1 MLTPPE
7 ALQDQ
12 AARGAQEGWN
22 TYRIRCEGRR
32 CRLWLNRLEML
43 DYTEPD
49 AAIPLRGMVALQIHG
64 GLVGTIRYR
73 NLQIQ
78 ELPTAA
84 ADSPAPPR

>member
-1 MLTPPE
+1 LLTPPE
-7 ALQDQ
+7 ALQEQ
-12 AARGAQEGWN
+12 AVGLARDGWN

-49 AAIPLRGMVALQIHG
+49 ADIPLRGMVALQIHG

-78 ELPTAA
+78 ELPSAA
-84 ADSPAPPR
+84 VNSPAPPR